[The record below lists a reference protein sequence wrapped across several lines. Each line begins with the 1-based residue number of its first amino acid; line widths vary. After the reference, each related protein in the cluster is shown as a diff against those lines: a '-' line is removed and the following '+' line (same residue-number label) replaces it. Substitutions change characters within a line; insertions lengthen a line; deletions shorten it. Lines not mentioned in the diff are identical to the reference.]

1 MLSQHVH
8 PSWSKNSSKALI
20 LDLFRILSRGNQ
32 KLPGYKGILVSPHRF
47 HWFGISQR
55 KSALLSFLRG
65 FQWII
70 PSPPPTNSSL
80 KMEKP
85 SKNEIS
91 KGSLYELLAVLEWTM
106 DDFEQADFS
115 KEMHRTLS
123 RQRHYQKELDR
134 IFRSF
139 DISHSVAPQGFF
151 LDSFEISRK
160 CHERKIP
167 SLMVE
172 NTFLHD
178 RILVEPT
185 DPNYFIGKCLSSHA
199 EDFSSLKK
207 VTRREI
213 DQRVRNHLI
222 RPKSDQHRTS
232 GGKIPASL
240 KNYVLFLGQVFTDAS
255 LIFNQC
261 DYSKNCIA
269 LMSEIIAISKSL
281 GKPIVLK
288 LHPKEHHGFD
298 PVNFRP
304 YDNLTHRKLL
314 DAGIS
319 EAPDEGIFI
328 DFEDR
333 WSTFELMQNASLAI
347 TINSQSGFE
356 AMLLGKEVISCGN
369 SYYGNLK
376 SCITPKDKDSLSS
389 AMKRTLIEGM
399 KANDQ
404 SECWNFFDYIRNDYF
419 IKKHKTNVF
428 SKIDRRLKENFYKN

>member
-32 KLPGYKGILVSPHRF
+32 KITGLQGNISVTTPFSLVWDFPKK
-47 HWFGISQR
+47 ISIVI
-55 KSALLSFLRG
+55 FPRG

-91 KGSLYELLAVLEWTM
+91 KDLSTSYSRRLNGQWTTL
-106 DDFEQADFS
+106 S
-115 KEMHRTLS
+115 KLIFPKKCTGLFS

-213 DQRVRNHLI
+213 D
-222 RPKSDQHRTS
+222 
-232 GGKIPASL
+232 
-240 KNYVLFLGQVFTDAS
+240 
-255 LIFNQC
+255 
-261 DYSKNCIA
+261 
-269 LMSEIIAISKSL
+269 
-281 GKPIVLK
+281 
-288 LHPKEHHGFD
+288 KE
-298 PVNFRP
+298 
-304 YDNLTHRKLL
+304 
-314 DAGIS
+314 
-319 EAPDEGIFI
+319 
-328 DFEDR
+328 
-333 WSTFELMQNASLAI
+333 
-347 TINSQSGFE
+347 
-356 AMLLGKEVISCGN
+356 
-369 SYYGNLK
+369 
-376 SCITPKDKDSLSS
+376 
-389 AMKRTLIEGM
+389 
-399 KANDQ
+399 
-404 SECWNFFDYIRNDYF
+404 
-419 IKKHKTNVF
+419 
-428 SKIDRRLKENFYKN
+428 